1 MKLDSFKDLA
11 ARKVGAVLASDAA
24 IKVVSNPKVQGAML
38 KAINARGELREAVER
53 RVSNLATAL
62 DLVTRDDV
70 ATLRRT
76 IRNLEDTV
84 EELREEL
91 DDARTTAEA
100 AGKTAADAKAAAA
113 AASAAP
119 EPKAKPRATRTRKK
133 KEAAPAADDQGA

>member
-1 MKLDSFKDLA
+1 MKLDSLKDLA
-11 ARKVGAVLASDAA
+11 ARKVGAVLASDTA

-38 KAINARGELREAVER
+38 KALNARGELREAVER
-53 RVSNLATAL
+53 RVSTLATAL

-113 AASAAP
+113 ASVAP
-119 EPKAKPRATRTRKK
+119 EPKVKARATRTRKK

>member
-1 MKLDSFKDLA
+1 MKLDSLKDLA
-11 ARKVGAVLASDAA
+11 ARKVGAVLASDTA

-38 KAINARGELREAVER
+38 KALNARGELREAVER
-53 RVSNLATAL
+53 RVSTLATAL

-113 AASAAP
+113 ASVAP
-119 EPKAKPRATRTRKK
+119 EPKAKARATRTRKK

>member
-1 MKLDSFKDLA
+1 MKLDSLKDLA
-11 ARKVGAVLASDAA
+11 ARKVGAVLASDTA

-53 RVSNLATAL
+53 RVSTLATAL

-113 AASAAP
+113 AATAAP
-119 EPKAKPRATRTRKK
+119 EPKAKPRATRARKK
-133 KEAAPAADDQGA
+133 KEAAPAADNQRA